1 MKASDTDS
9 DAPFSASPARARSLY
24 ASERSGQFDLMMT
37 RGGFPKA
44 RERARARARRALRSR
59 EGVFSHLQM
68 GQKILEMCLHDRAR
82 GERGQKEFAIMTG
95 RGNAAK

>member
-9 DAPFSASPARARSLY
+9 DAPFSASPARSLH

-44 RERARARARRALRSR
+44 RERARARRAVCSR
-59 EGVFSHLQM
+59 EGAISHLQM

-82 GERGQKEFAIMTG
+82 GERGQKEIAIMTG